1 MGQMKVKL
9 IVEPKNV
16 TDYFPK
22 WDKDQLDV
30 GNAYI
35 DITQSMDDE
44 THEVDVQTMIVQHG
58 VSMGFYNET
67 LPVLE
72 RMGLITIQKDGA
84 NG

>member
-1 MGQMKVKL
+1 MKIKL

-16 TDYFPK
+16 KEYFPK
-22 WDKDQLDV
+22 WDTTELDL

-35 DITQSMDDE
+35 DIAASMDDE

-72 RMGLITIQKDGA
+72 RMGLIVIKKDSS